1 MKQSKWLISYAKLN
15 SLDSKFFAERMNVSV
30 SASRSWIVSGLV
42 PRQKYWPGIAQCLGI
57 SFSEVNSNYLNQLD
71 DEDRLT
77 DCIVCSAPIIKWT
90 SSIILCRS
98 INCRK
103 TYDLN
108 RKRKQRA
115 LLPKIENKSYRS
127 LNYLFNSNEY
137 INETDQDKIKMRK
150 TINEQTKL
158 FLESGNTITV
168 LEPGDAEGTDP
179 ISLYLISHG
188 LDHLIDE

>member
-42 PRQKYWPGIAQCLGI
+42 PRQKYWPGIAQCLGL
-57 SFSEVNSNYLNQLD
+57 SFSEINSNYLNQLD
-71 DEDRLT
+71 DEDRLSE
-77 DCIVCSAPIIKWT
+77 CIVCCVPIIKWT
-90 SSIILCRS
+90 NSIILCRS
-98 INCRK
+98 LNCRK
-103 TYDLN
+103 TYDLH

-115 LLPKIENKSYRS
+115 LLPKVENKNYRS
-127 LNYLFNSNEY
+127 LNYLFNTNEY
-137 INETDQDKIKMRK
+137 NNESPEDKLKLREHIN
-150 TINEQTKL
+150 NETKL